1 MISKEGAIRRF
12 VREYDIQVPQALVEE
27 EYHLC
32 MMDMKHK
39 MVYGQ
44 MAGSHQMNPMEQAEA
59 LKDAQEELMEVAYLS
74 VKEDLVMK
82 EVIEK
87 GNFTVTQAE
96 LQQYAE
102 ELAKRQNTT
111 MDMVKRFFG
120 EDFAL
125 LVRDVKR
132 QKAEAWIY
140 QQVTA
145 NM

>member
-12 VREYDIQVPQALVEE
+12 VREYDIQVPREMVEE
-27 EYHLC
+27 EYRMC

-59 LKDAQEELMEVAYLS
+59 LQDAREELMEVAYLS

-82 EVIEK
+82 EVIDK

-132 QKAEAWIY
+132 QKAEEWIC
-140 QQVTA
+140 QQVNA
-145 NM
+145 GL